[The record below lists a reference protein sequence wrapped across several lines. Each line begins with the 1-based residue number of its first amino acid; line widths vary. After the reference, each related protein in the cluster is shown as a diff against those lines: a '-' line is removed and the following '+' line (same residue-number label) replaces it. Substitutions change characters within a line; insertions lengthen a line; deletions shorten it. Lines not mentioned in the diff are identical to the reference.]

1 MKEKE
6 VSRLSRITAIL
17 TMLRSKRIL
26 TATEIANKFDVSV
39 RTVYRDI
46 RAIEESGVPI
56 VTVEGKGYSLMEGY
70 TIPPLMFTEEEANA
84 LVTAEHLVSLSKD
97 ESLDKHFQE
106 ALTKI
111 KAIFRYGIK
120 EKSELLS
127 ERIMMLDGWG
137 RLRTSNMLAQV
148 QSAITG
154 MRFIEID
161 YQKPTDEKPIRRR
174 VEPQAVYYMNENWIM
189 VAWCHLRGDYRAFRI
204 DRIKSW
210 VPQNTTFEDRGFDL
224 QKYFAFEFA
233 LFGDP

>member
-1 MKEKE
+1 MKDKE

-26 TATEIANKFDVSV
+26 TATEIADKFDVSV

-56 VTVEGKGYSLMEGY
+56 VTVEGKGYSLMDGY

-84 LVTAEHLVSLSKD
+84 LITAERLVSLSKD
-97 ESLDKHFQE
+97 ESLNKHFME

-111 KAIFRYGIK
+111 KGIFRYGIK
-120 EKSELLS
+120 EKSELLG
-127 ERIMMLDGWG
+127 ERIMILDGWG
-137 RLRTSNMLAQV
+137 RARTSNMLAQV

-154 MRFIEID
+154 MRLVEID
-161 YQKPTDEKPIRRR
+161 YQKPTDDAPGKRM
-174 VEPQAVYYMNENWIM
+174 VEPQALYYMNENWIM
-189 VAWCHLRGDYRAFRI
+189 IAWCHLRNDFRAFRI
-204 DRIKSW
+204 DRIHDW
-210 VPQNTTFEDRGFDL
+210 VPQNTTFEDRGFDFK
-224 QKYFAFEFA
+224 KYFAFEIA